1 MKIEGGIGKL
11 QQVFEAGV
19 FECLGRWWRGVLR
32 KLKSVA
38 TYRYLH
44 FDFQDLRIKYQF
56 IDY

>member
-32 KLKSVA
+32 KLKGVFLLNSDISIF
-38 TYRYLH
+38 T
-44 FDFQDLRIKYQF
+44 F
-56 IDY
+56 